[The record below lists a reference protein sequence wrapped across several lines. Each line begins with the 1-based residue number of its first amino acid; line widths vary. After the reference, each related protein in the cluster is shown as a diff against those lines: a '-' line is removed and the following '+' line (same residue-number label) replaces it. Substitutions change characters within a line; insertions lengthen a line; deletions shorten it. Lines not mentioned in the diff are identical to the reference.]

1 MWDRKE
7 LKAKGKEAY
16 RRNRVICII
25 AALLLAVASGAG
37 GASTAGSTA
46 SNNIQKN
53 INKSKNDTTI
63 NYDVDDINDLDEL
76 EDRIENMTEDEL
88 GYSDAAVTASGVY
101 VTTDTNND
109 DFGYKNDE
117 GTPSGN
123 PLAGA
128 FIAGLVGILIIIL
141 IIVLSCLSIFVL
153 NPLKVGLR
161 KFFTDNAT
169 DPNAGLSKNNIGL
182 AFSDKY
188 MSVVGAM
195 FTTKLFIGLWALL
208 FIIPGIYK
216 ALQWRMVEFIIS
228 ENPGISGKE
237 ARKQSKEMMQGS
249 KWASFVLDLSF
260 LGWNLLGGLTL
271 GILNVV
277 FTNPYEAATESELWL
292 HLSGRPTPP
301 LAVKAA
307 PAAQAAP
314 AAPAAEPAA
323 EAVPSAPAAEAEMA
337 PETPA
342 TEPEKPAKMRSVVRP
357 SRQAPRGSPAFRQT
371 ASRNSSGPI
380 RNSSATPG
388 RRSPRLPPALI
399 CKPCRPISKAL
410 ARSSG
415 GTRTSSI
422 PQRTQTS
429 IERDSNS
436 EAASGGNR
444 GSSRAAE
451 TAED

>member
-16 RRNRVICII
+16 RRNRVMCII

-46 SNNIQKN
+46 SNNVQKS
-53 INKSKNDTTI
+53 INNSKNDTNV
-63 NYDVDDINDLDEL
+63 NYDIDDFDDIQDLDEL

-208 FIIPGIYK
+208 LIIPGIYK

-260 LGWNLLGGLTL
+260 LGWKLLGGLTL

-314 AAPAAEPAA
+314 AAPAAPAAEPAA
-323 EAVPSAPAAEAEMA
+323 EAVPSAQAAPAPAVEMAPEAPAAEAEMA

-342 TEPEKPAKMRSVVRP
+342 TEPEKPAKKDVVVE
-357 SRQAPRGSPAFRQT
+357 FDVD
-371 ASRNSSGPI
+371 
-380 RNSSATPG
+380 
-388 RRSPRLPPALI
+388 
-399 CKPCRPISKAL
+399 
-410 ARSSG
+410 
-415 GTRTSSI
+415 
-422 PQRTQTS
+422 
-429 IERDSNS
+429 E
-436 EAASGGNR
+436 E
-444 GSSRAAE
+444 
-451 TAED
+451 